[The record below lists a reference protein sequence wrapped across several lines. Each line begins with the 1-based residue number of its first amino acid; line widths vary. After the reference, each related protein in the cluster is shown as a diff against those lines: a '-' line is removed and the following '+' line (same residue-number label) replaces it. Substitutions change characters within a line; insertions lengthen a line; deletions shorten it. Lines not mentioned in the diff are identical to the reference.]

1 MSTEQQQPAVID
13 SFVGPWE
20 FLDNSFPAPVHLDG
34 RRYPSVAHA
43 LHASRAPER
52 ADWEETKV
60 ALMRR
65 LVEEKFR
72 DSELRGQ
79 LLATGAAEL
88 VAGDDEDTFWG
99 GCGGKGQNSMG
110 LILMAV
116 RAEARREAEPG
127 SAPQRQAEALGESG
141 GGALDCAARALIPTV
156 HGAFTAWG
164 YRGVLQGEEQVAL
177 TLGPV
182 RGQDRLL
189 VRVHSECLTGEAW
202 GSLRCDCGPQ
212 LDTAMAAVA
221 AEGAGVILYLRGH
234 EGRGIGLLAKLRAY
248 ALQDAGFDTVDANSA
263 LGLPADARDYRMAAQ
278 ILTDLDVHSIRLL
291 SNNPDKVDSLTRF
304 GIDVVERVPLYVTPT
319 AHSIA
324 YLRTKRDRMGH
335 DLPELGVSGRAS

>member
-1 MSTEQQQPAVID
+1 MSTEQQPAVID
-13 SFVGPWE
+13 GFVGPWE
-20 FLDNSFPAPVHLDG
+20 FLDNSFPVPVHLDG

-43 LHASRAPER
+43 LAASRATER

-60 ALMRR
+60 AVVRR

-72 DSELRGQ
+72 DPELRAR
-79 LLATGAAEL
+79 LLATGGAEL
-88 VAGDDEDTFWG
+88 VADEADTFWG
-99 GCGGKGQNSMG
+99 GCSGKGQNSMG

-116 RAEARREAEPG
+116 RAEARRQSEPG
-127 SAPQRQAEALGESG
+127 SAPQPQAEALGESG

-156 HGAFTAWG
+156 HGSFTAWG

-177 TLGPV
+177 TLGPI
-182 RGQDRLL
+182 RGQERLL

-212 LDTAMAAVA
+212 LDAAMAAVA

-278 ILTDLDVHSIRLL
+278 ILTDLGVRSIRLL
-291 SNNPDKVDSLTRF
+291 SNNPDKVESLTRF

-335 DLPELGVSGRAS
+335 DLPELGVAGRAS